1 MRQERYFYRLIR
13 GWRPDGNPLRRT
25 SERLET
31 YLLAVLFAASAAVA
45 PFAARAASHWAYA
58 GALQAEHAME
68 ATSHQV
74 TAELLMPAGMSTIMD
89 SYGTQVPTQAR
100 WTSVNGMVRYGQI
113 PAPAGRPKG
122 TTLTVW
128 TDASG
133 ALTSPPS
140 QPGQAS
146 GLAGE
151 TAAVVVAGIGVLDLG
166 GAAIIRQVLDRR
178 RMAAWDADWAVTE
191 PRWNHQR

>member
-1 MRQERYFYRLIR
+1 MRQEQYFCRLIR

-25 SERLET
+25 SERLQT
-31 YLLAVLFAASAAVA
+31 CLLAGLFAVSAAVA

-74 TAELLMPAGMSTIMD
+74 RAELLMPAGMSTVMD
-89 SYGTQVPTQAR
+89 SYRTQVPTQAR

-113 PAPAGRPKG
+113 PAPSGRPKG

-140 QPGQAS
+140 PSGQAS

-151 TAAVVVAGIGVLDLG
+151 TAAGVVAGIGVLYLG
-166 GAAIIRQVLDRR
+166 GAAVIRQVLDRR
-178 RMAAWDADWAVTE
+178 RMAAWDADWALTE
-191 PRWNHQR
+191 PTWNRQG